1 MAGLC
6 LACCLA
12 ASAAAQG
19 APAAKADFS
28 GTWVLDASKSEGL
41 PPGVEQTLVVTQQGD
56 RVEAQNTTKGPQG
69 EQVIKDA
76 YVLDG
81 QETDFAPALVGG
93 GTGKGR
99 RTSRWTAD
107 GRAFDVTEQA
117 TVPGDDGEEQIKATR
132 RWSLSADAKTLTI
145 EITLNGPMGEYKST
159 SEAIARL
166 EHKAGEVLEFRRK
179 AG

>member
-1 MAGLC
+1 MKTRRILAGLC

-28 GTWVLDASKSEGL
+28 GTWVLD
-41 PPGVEQTLVVTQQGD
+41 
-56 RVEAQNTTKGPQG
+56 
-69 EQVIKDA
+69 
-76 YVLDG
+76 G

-99 RTSRWTAD
+99 RTSRWAAD

-117 TVPGDDGEEQIKATR
+117 TVPGDDGEEEIKATR

-145 EITLNGPMGEYKST
+145 EITLNGPMGEYKSRRLF
-159 SEAIARL
+159 AR
-166 EHKAGEVLEFRRK
+166 K
-179 AG
+179 

>member
-1 MAGLC
+1 MKTRRILTGLC

-81 QETDFAPALVGG
+81 QETDLALG
-93 GTGKGR
+93 GR
-99 RTSRWTAD
+99 RPGPRRDRAGDRPRRRRPPGAGRSRPT
-107 GRAFDVTEQA
+107 
-117 TVPGDDGEEQIKATR
+117 PR
-132 RWSLSADAKTLTI
+132 R
-145 EITLNGPMGEYKST
+145 
-159 SEAIARL
+159 
-166 EHKAGEVLEFRRK
+166 
-179 AG
+179 

>member
-1 MAGLC
+1 MKTRRIMAGLC

-19 APAAKADFS
+19 TPAAKADFS

-41 PPGVEQTLVVTQQGD
+41 PPGVEQKLVVTQQGD

-81 QETDFAPALVGG
+81 QETDFAMNQFAILFE
-93 GTGKGR
+93 GR
-99 RTSRWTAD
+99 
-107 GRAFDVTEQA
+107 V
-117 TVPGDDGEEQIKATR
+117 
-132 RWSLSADAKTLTI
+132 
-145 EITLNGPMGEYKST
+145 PMGGLGSNSLT
-159 SEAIARL
+159 QNL
-166 EHKAGEVLEFRRK
+166 
-179 AG
+179 